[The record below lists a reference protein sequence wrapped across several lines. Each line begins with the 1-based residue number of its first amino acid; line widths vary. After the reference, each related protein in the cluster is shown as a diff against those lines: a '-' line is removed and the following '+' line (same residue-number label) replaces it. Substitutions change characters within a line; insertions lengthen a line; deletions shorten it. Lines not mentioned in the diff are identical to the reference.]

1 MPLAFSEGQLEQ
13 IKTFAYQLPRHLC
26 SQYLHH
32 LAQLLPRDF
41 GDADVWRAAHKA
53 VHEVMNSHPR
63 RGTCAVSCELKRIA
77 LEPFMEAV
85 AEARPPGEM
94 AGEPGRGLPSPP
106 T

>member
-41 GDADVWRAAHKA
+41 GDVDVWRAAHKA
-53 VHEVMNSHPR
+53 VHEVTHPAT
-63 RGTCAVSCELKRIA
+63 RGEERARFSVS
-77 LEPFMEAV
+77 
-85 AEARPPGEM
+85 
-94 AGEPGRGLPSPP
+94 
-106 T
+106 

>member
-32 LAQLLPRDF
+32 LARLLPRDF

-53 VHEVMNSHPR
+53 VQEVMHAAT
-63 RGTCAVSCELKRIA
+63 RGEERA
-77 LEPFMEAV
+77 LGSRLSWAKAQPH
-85 AEARPPGEM
+85 ARPTAPGHFS
-94 AGEPGRGLPSPP
+94 AAPVFPRGERR
-106 T
+106 